1 MRVMLAMNGYLKDR
15 LNGWV
20 DKIYIKFDDNKTC
33 LKRFP
38 RIFLPENQGWV
49 LVERAEAKIKL

>member
-15 LNGWV
+15 LNGWL

-49 LVERAEAKIKL
+49 LD